1 MPTSSR
7 VVLTPARR
15 RNSAMRRLAVRSDK
29 NSAVAA
35 AEMVLPDAS
44 LSSSAFSIGESRR
57 IQSMGASSANMPLP

>member
-1 MPTSSR
+1 
-7 VVLTPARR
+7 
-15 RNSAMRRLAVRSDK
+15 MRRLAVRSDK